1 VKESLKCK
9 TDGGSRQSMCGGTVK
24 QARRKGLNL
33 FKQPRLSSK
42 IIVHDTNMV
51 TFCRPKKW
59 LFLLIEL
66 CFFLGKNQFGPWL
79 NCYFFT
85 IYMY

>member
-9 TDGGSRQSMCGGTVK
+9 TDGGSRRSMCGGTVK

-51 TFCRPKKW
+51 TFCRPKSGYFCW
-59 LFLLIEL
+59 SNYV
-66 CFFLGKNQFGPWL
+66 FF
-79 NCYFFT
+79 
-85 IYMY
+85 